1 MKFINLLAIF
11 LLTSLG
17 ISSGIY
23 GQNIVAAYPFNGSAQ
38 DASGNGNDAMIRGAI
53 LTQDRF
59 GVARQAFSF
68 DGKSA
73 LVAPNSDLLQSDY
86 TTISFWVKVNSL
98 PEQGEVFLL
107 SHGGWQE
114 RWKISLPAHGKPVFT
129 TNSSDG
135 ISDMDSGDGNELTLG
150 DWHQVVMTHD
160 GTNDVIYLDGAMANT
175 KAVTGTLNATQ
186 YPLGMGFDPIGGSL
200 YFDGSLDE
208 VMLFDA
214 AMTAEQVADLYAQQ
228 STAPTFEPGMVAN
241 YPFDGNAL
249 DATSYANHGQM
260 NATTPTTNRFG
271 FGSKALAFN
280 GTSSTVTA
288 SNSSALNGGTTTVT
302 FWVKPNTL
310 PEQGEAYLMSFGGWQ
325 ERWKISLPSHGK
337 AVWTTNETSGI
348 SDMDAGDGHE
358 LVPGVWTQLAF
369 VHNGSQDQIYVNGAL
384 ANSKDVTGDLNP
396 TTYDLGIGYNPIDG
410 GNYFD
415 GAIDDI
421 QIYNFALSDTAI
433 QELYTTMSA
442 NPATDA
448 DLVAQYNFTGNTSD
462 GSQYVNDLTNDGA
475 SFTADRFNYG
485 GHAYD
490 FDGVGSS
497 MTAANSPALNS
508 ATATISFWV
517 NVTELPAQGEAYL
530 LSNGGWQERW
540 KISLPSHGK
549 PVFTTNYENGIS
561 DMDSGDGNE
570 LVPGT
575 WMHVAMVH
583 DGAKDLIYMNGN
595 LANEKD
601 VVGSLNATKYPFG
614 VGYNPIDGGN
624 YFNGALDDI
633 LLFNRALT
641 AEEIAAL
648 YGMQSIEPTYSDT
661 LVADYGF
668 NGSGKDAS
676 VYANPAT
683 ISGVQFGKDR
693 FNRSNHALVFDGA
706 SSEATA
712 ANSPQLNSDL
722 ATVSFWINA
731 KALPE
736 QGEAFLLSFG
746 GWQERWKISLPAH
759 GKPVWTTNNESG
771 ISDMDSGDGNALVPG
786 SWYQVVMVH
795 DGAKDKIFINGAK
808 ANEKDVTG
816 NLNTTTYPL
825 GIGYNPI
832 DGGSY
837 FNGSLDDI
845 QIYSIALTDEEV
857 AALYAAQSAAPEV
870 TDSIAP
876 SAPLDLVAGVQNT
889 TVLLTWSPSTDNVG
903 VTGYNVF
910 RDSVKM
916 GTVSSPGMTLT
927 DLPQLTT
934 FTFGVTAVDEA
945 GNESVMSTVI
955 ATTGQEAAPD
965 TIAPS
970 APGNLSGNP
979 GAHSVLLSWE
989 ASTDNRAVAGYVVY
1003 VDGTLVDTVGAGK
1016 TSILVSD
1023 LDAETPYFFE
1033 VYAFDLAGNISEVAD
1048 ITISTIAEFDTG
1060 EDGLVAYY
1068 PFEGNADDA
1077 TPYANHGVIGGDP
1090 TFQTVTDRLRA
1101 GGQAIVFDGDQDSV
1115 LAANAVQLLS
1125 DYATVSFWIRVD
1137 GQNVSDAEAYVLD
1150 FGHWDQRWKISLPQH
1165 LRIVW
1170 TTNSKNSQFDNAISD
1185 MDSKDG
1191 NELIVGYW
1199 WFVTMVHDGTDDIIY
1214 IDGQEVNRKPAAGT
1228 LNSTD
1233 RPFCMGSNPIEGG
1246 QYFQGALDEVK
1257 IYNKALT
1264 GEEIASLYANGTT
1277 SVPSYNAVLNKYI
1290 ELVYPN
1296 PTTSSLQIRHHFTT
1310 NQSLLVRVFNAQG
1323 MEVSSSRTQ
1332 TGYGNNDLTIDASK
1346 LPQGSYY
1353 VNFVLGGKNLG
1364 SLRFVKQ

>member
-1 MKFINLLAIF
+1 MNFFKHVTIILLAI
-11 LLTSLG
+11 LG
-17 ISSGIY
+17 VSGGMF
-23 GQNIVAAYPFNGSAQ
+23 GQNIVAAYPFSGSAQ
-38 DASGNGNDAMIRGAI
+38 DASGNGNDAMIRGAT

-59 GVARQAFSF
+59 GVARQAFAF

-73 LVAPNSDLLQSDY
+73 LVAPNSDVLQSDF
-86 TTISFWVKVNSL
+86 TTISFWVMVNSL

-150 DWHQVVMTHD
+150 TWHQVVMTHD
-160 GTNDVIYLDGAMANT
+160 GVNDVIYLDGVMANT

-186 YPLGMGFDPIGGSL
+186 YPLGIGFDPIGGGL

-214 AMTAEQVADLYAQQ
+214 AMTAEQVAALYTQQ
-228 STAPTFEPGMVAN
+228 SMAPNFAPGIVAN
-241 YPFDGNAL
+241 YALDGNAV
-249 DATSYANHGQM
+249 DGSEYANNGQV
-260 NATTPTTNRFG
+260 NGATPTTNRFG
-271 FGSKALAFN
+271 FGAKALAFN
-280 GTSSTVTA
+280 GSSASVTA
-288 SNSSALNGGTTTVT
+288 ANSAALNGAATTVA
-302 FWVKPNTL
+302 FWVKANAL

-358 LVPGVWTQLAF
+358 LVPGVWTHLVF
-369 VHNGSQDQIYVNGAL
+369 VHNGTQDQIYVNGTL
-384 ANSKDVTGDLNP
+384 ANAKDVAGDLNP

-415 GAIDDI
+415 GALDDI
-421 QIYNFALSDTAI
+421 LIYNYALSDTAI
-433 QELYTTMSA
+433 QDLFTTMSA
-442 NPATDA
+442 NPAA
-448 DLVAQYNFTGNTSD
+448 ESDLVAQYNFTGNTND
-462 GSQYVNDLTNDGA
+462 GSQFGNDLTNDGA
-475 SFTADRFNYG
+475 TLTADRFNYG
-485 GHAYD
+485 GHAYQ
-490 FDGVGSS
+490 FDGISASMAAPNSS
-497 MTAANSPALNS
+497 ALNS
-508 ATATISFWV
+508 PTATVSFWV

-549 PVFTTNYENGIS
+549 PVFTTNYESGIS
-561 DMDSGDGNE
+561 DMDSGDGNA

-575 WMHVAMVH
+575 WTHVAMVH
-583 DGAKDLIYMNGN
+583 DGSKDLIYMNGT
-595 LANEKD
+595 LANEKE
-601 VVGSLNATKYPFG
+601 VAGNLNSTNYPFG

-633 LLFNRALT
+633 QLFNRALT

-648 YGMQSIEPTYSDT
+648 YGMQSTEVTYTDT
-661 LVADYGF
+661 LVADYAFDG
-668 NGSGKDAS
+668 NGNDGS

-683 ISGVQFGKDR
+683 ISGAQFGNDR
-693 FNRSNHALVFDGA
+693 FNRSNHALVFDGVG
-706 SSEATA
+706 SEVQA

-722 ATVSFWINA
+722 TTVSFWINV
-731 KALPE
+731 KELPG
-736 QGEAFLLSFG
+736 QGEAFLLSDG

-771 ISDMDSGDGNALVPG
+771 ISDMDSGDGNELTPG
-786 SWYQVVMVH
+786 IWYHVAMVH
-795 DGAKDKIFINGAK
+795 DGSKDKVFINGVK

-816 NLNTTTYPL
+816 NLNSTTYPL

-837 FNGSLDDI
+837 LNGSMDDI
-845 QIYSIALTDEEV
+845 QIYSIAMTDEEV
-857 AALYAAQSAAPEV
+857 AALYAAQSATPEV

-889 TVLLTWSPSTDNVG
+889 TVQLSWSPSMDNVG

-916 GTVSSPGMTLT
+916 GTVPTPGMTLT

-934 FTFGVTAVDEA
+934 FTFGVTAVDAA
-945 GNESVMSTVI
+945 GNESLMSTVI

-970 APGNLSGNP
+970 APGNLTGNP
-979 GAHSVLLSWE
+979 GAHSVLLSWD
-989 ASTDNRAVAGYVVY
+989 ASTDNRAVAGYVVS
-1003 VDGTLVDTVGAGK
+1003 VDGAFVDSLGSGK
-1016 TSILVSD
+1016 TSLLVSG

-1033 VYAFDLAGNISEVAD
+1033 VYAFDLAGNNSEVAEL
-1048 ITISTIAEFDTG
+1048 TINTTPELDTG
-1060 EDGLVAYY
+1060 EEGLVAYY

-1077 TPYANHGVIGGDP
+1077 TPYANHGVIGGNP
-1090 TFQTVTDRLRA
+1090 TFATVTDRLRD

-1115 LAANAVQLLS
+1115 LANNAVQLLS
-1125 DYATVSFWIRVD
+1125 DYTTVSFWIRVD
-1137 GQNVSDAEAYVLD
+1137 GQNFADAEAYVMD

-1165 LRIVW
+1165 LKIVW

-1191 NELIVGYW
+1191 NELVVGFW
-1199 WFVTMVHDGTDDIIY
+1199 WYVTMVHDGTDDVIY
-1214 IDGQEVNRKPAAGT
+1214 LDGQEVNRKSAAGT
-1228 LNSTD
+1228 LNSTA

-1257 IYNKALT
+1257 VYNKALT

-1277 SVPSYNAVLNKYI
+1277 SVPSYNAALNKYI

-1296 PTTSSLQIRHHFTT
+1296 PTTNSLQIRHHFTT
-1310 NQSLLVRVFNAQG
+1310 NQPLVVRVFNAQG
-1323 MEVSSSRTQ
+1323 MQVSATKTQ
-1332 TGYGNNDLTIDASK
+1332 TNRGDGNLTIDASS
-1346 LPQGSYY
+1346 LAQGQYY
-1353 VNFVLGGKNLG
+1353 VNFILGGKNLG